1 MVRFLYND
9 HHSLERKIISLFV
22 KPTILQ
28 KVNSGS
34 ALFKLDLTNR
44 ENILLC
50 NKVNNGYGA
59 TKVISNKICTDTL
72 QHQGKS
78 ASTMRNKLLFFP
90 QLLIKYLN
98 GALLNIVLL
107 DMQAVCYL

>member
-9 HHSLERKIISLFV
+9 HHSLERKIISLFI

-59 TKVISNKICTDTL
+59 TKVSNKICTDTL
-72 QHQGKS
+72 QH
-78 ASTMRNKLLFFP
+78 
-90 QLLIKYLN
+90 
-98 GALLNIVLL
+98 
-107 DMQAVCYL
+107 